1 MLNEW
6 LDSKFHPIK
15 KFRPAPSGLLTAKL
29 VYLEYLIF
37 IVLSILIASYLSVSF
52 LISILLLLLSG
63 VIYNVYPIRT
73 KDITYLDVLSEALNN
88 PLRLALGWFCVSSN
102 SLPPSSLL
110 IIFWLGGSFL
120 MAIKRFA
127 EFRLIQEKGD
137 LNSVSSYRK
146 SFEHYTL
153 DKLLLFSFMMA
164 LLSAFFFAAFIV
176 KQAEYILILPFTI
189 YCSHTIKFGIKR
201 NSIVQTPENYLRTG
215 V

>member
-1 MLNEW
+1 MVVLNYVSIARFDHWPKQIFAVAGVLIALILAEEKNEYLYVKILIGLLCICFAASANYVLNEW
-6 LDSKFHPIK
+6 LDREYDKFHPIK

-110 IIFWLGGSFL
+110 IIFGL
-120 MAIKRFA
+120 
-127 EFRLIQEKGD
+127 GD
-137 LNSVSSYRK
+137 LLCHN
-146 SFEHYTL
+146 
-153 DKLLLFSFMMA
+153 
-164 LLSAFFFAAFIV
+164 AFCRISTYSR
-176 KQAEYILILPFTI
+176 E
-189 YCSHTIKFGIKR
+189 R
-201 NSIVQTPENYLRTG
+201 
-215 V
+215 